1 MGSCACAS
9 CVFARS
15 TGGCMRKGG
24 VLQAEIEVLVP
35 FFDVDSMDI
44 VWHGHYVKYFEM
56 ARCALLERIGHNYV
70 QMKDAG
76 YAWPIID
83 VQLRYMRGARFNQ
96 RIVVRADLVEWENRL
111 KINYLITDAETGERM
126 TRGSTVQVAVEIASR
141 EMLLA
146 SPKVLVDAVERALL

>member
-1 MGSCACAS
+1 
-9 CVFARS
+9 
-15 TGGCMRKGG
+15 MRKSG

-35 FFDVDSMDI
+35 FFDVDSMEV
-44 VWHGHYVKYFEM
+44 VWHGHYIKYFEV
-56 ARCALLERIGHNYV
+56 ARCALLDHIGHNYT
-70 QMKDAG
+70 QMRDAG

-111 KINYLITDAETGERM
+111 KINYLISDADTGERM

-146 SPKVLVDAVERALL
+146 SPEVFVEAVERALS

>member
-1 MGSCACAS
+1 
-9 CVFARS
+9 
-15 TGGCMRKGG
+15 MRKGG
-24 VLQAEIEVLVP
+24 VLQAEVEVLVP

-56 ARCALLERIGHNYV
+56 ARCALLDRIGHNYV
-70 QMKDAG
+70 RMREAG

-111 KINYLITDAETGERM
+111 KINYLISDAETGERM

-146 SPKVLVDAVERALL
+146 SPKVLVEAVERALL

>member
-1 MGSCACAS
+1 
-9 CVFARS
+9 
-15 TGGCMRKGG
+15 MRKGG
-24 VLQAEIEVLVP
+24 VLQAEVEVLVP
-35 FFDVDSMDI
+35 FFDVDSMNI

-56 ARCALLERIGHNYV
+56 ARCALLDRIDHNYM
-70 QMKDAG
+70 QMRDAG

-83 VQLRYMRGARFNQ
+83 VQLRYIRGARFNQ

-111 KINYLITDAETGERM
+111 KINYLISDAETGERM